1 MCTGI
6 HPGLHRV
13 RIHVHRMQPRVFFAV
28 GLLIHTA
35 SYPFVCRPCTLGKSK
50 RASNDFVV
58 DYVAGVK
65 LVYLHKQKNTTRP
78 CNLSTIFWVVATS
91 RCCALDEFWLFCPK
105 SIRKT
110 VTEVIDKGV
119 EVIDDVVHL

>member
-1 MCTGI
+1 M
-6 HPGLHRV
+6 R
-13 RIHVHRMQPRVFFAV
+13 PRVFFVV

-65 LVYLHKQKNTTRP
+65 LVHLHKQKKKKTA
-78 CNLSTIFWVVATS
+78 LQSVDHFLDGGDLEA
-91 RCCALDEFWLFCPK
+91 RCC
-105 SIRKT
+105 
-110 VTEVIDKGV
+110 
-119 EVIDDVVHL
+119 